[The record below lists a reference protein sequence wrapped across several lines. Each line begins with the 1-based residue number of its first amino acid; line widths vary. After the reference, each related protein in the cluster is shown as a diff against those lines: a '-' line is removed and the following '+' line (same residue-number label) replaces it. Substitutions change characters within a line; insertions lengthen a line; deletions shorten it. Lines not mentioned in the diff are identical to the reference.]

1 MMAPCRSE
9 PAVDSMNF
17 AGMVASLLGESV
29 ELAAW
34 TGPVLVHK
42 VVDLEAPAPPEPQRN
57 RPRKA
62 VRAPQQVEMMPRRQQ
77 VEPDFDDGET
87 PF

>member
-1 MMAPCRSE
+1 MA
-9 PAVDSMNF
+9 DSMNF

-42 VVDLEAPAPPEPQRN
+42 VVDLEPPAPPAPKRQPS

-62 VRAPQQVEMMPRRQQ
+62 SSTEATTMP
-77 VEPDFDDGET
+77 PT
-87 PF
+87 LAS

>member
-1 MMAPCRSE
+1 MA
-9 PAVDSMNF
+9 DSMNF

-42 VVDLEAPAPPEPQRN
+42 VVDLEPHAPHEPKRQPSRT
-57 RPRKA
+57 RKA
-62 VRAPQQVEMMPRRQQ
+62 ARAPRQVEVMP
-77 VEPDFDDGET
+77 G
-87 PF
+87 

>member
-1 MMAPCRSE
+1 MA
-9 PAVDSMNF
+9 DSMNF

-42 VVDLEAPAPPEPQRN
+42 VVDLEPPAPKRQPS

-62 VRAPQQVEMMPRRQQ
+62 SSTEATTMP
-77 VEPDFDDGET
+77 PT
-87 PF
+87 LAS